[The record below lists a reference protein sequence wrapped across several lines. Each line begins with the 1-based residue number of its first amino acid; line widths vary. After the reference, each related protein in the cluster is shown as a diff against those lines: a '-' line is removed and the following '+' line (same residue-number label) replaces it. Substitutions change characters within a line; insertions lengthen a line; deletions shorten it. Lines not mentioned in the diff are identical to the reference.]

1 MRIFNEKS
9 QITITARAINKDGVL
24 FTPTNARYRV
34 DDLTSRKELV
44 AWTSLTAATSMTI
57 TLAASV
63 NAIIDS
69 SKKFEVKVL
78 TVETDH
84 GLSSAHP
91 EEYKYRV
98 KNLEFVS

>member
-1 MRIFNEKS
+1 MRTFNEKS

-34 DDLTSRKELV
+34 DDLTSRNELV

-69 SKKFEVKVL
+69 SKKFEVQVL

-98 KNLEFVS
+98 KNLEFIS